1 MGIFDSQQS
10 GTQTVTQTGAP
21 FQVPYQQYG
30 LNQAYNAYQ
39 NPGTMVAPF
48 APQQEQA
55 IQGITDL
62 TNNPQALNAAS
73 DYTTNVLRNGPTQNP
88 YLDAMFGQAAQRSQS
103 QLASEFAGAGRNV
116 DQSAGLRGQQ
126 LNDLATQIYGGA
138 FNTGVQQQM
147 GAAQL
152 APTINNTQYAN
163 QNALFG
169 AGGQVQNLAN
179 QYIQAP
185 QNALNQY
192 LNRTNGFNLGTQ
204 TSQPLYSNPL
214 GSALGGASLG
224 SALGGLFGGNG
235 STYGSILGGLAG
247 YFGG

>member
-1 MGIFDSQQS
+1 MGIFDSQQT
-10 GTQTVTQTGAP
+10 GTQTLTQSGAP
-21 FQVPYQQYG
+21 WQVPYQQYG
-30 LNQAYNAYQ
+30 LNQAYSAYQ
-39 NPGTMVAPF
+39 NPGNLVAPF

-62 TNNPQALNAAS
+62 TNNPTALNAATQ
-73 DYTTNVLRNGPTQNP
+73 YNNNILQNGPTQNP
-88 YLDAMFGQAAQRSQS
+88 YLDSMFGQAAQRTQS

-138 FNTGVQQQM
+138 YNTGVQQQEQ
-147 GAAQL
+147 AAQL
-152 APTINNTQYAN
+152 APTLNNTAYGN
-163 QNALFG
+163 QSSLFG

-192 LNRTNGFNLGTQ
+192 LNRTNGFNLGSQ
-204 TSQPLYSNPL
+204 TSQPIYSNPA
-214 GSALGGASLG
+214 GNALGGAMLG
-224 SALGGLFGGNG
+224 NAVGSLFGGNG
-235 STYGSILGGLAG
+235 GTYGSILGGLAG